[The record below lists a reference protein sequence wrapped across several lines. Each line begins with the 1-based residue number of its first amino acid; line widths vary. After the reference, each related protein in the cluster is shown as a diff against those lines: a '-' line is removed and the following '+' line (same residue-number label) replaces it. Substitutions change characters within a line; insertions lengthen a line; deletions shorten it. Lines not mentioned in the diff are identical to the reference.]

1 MKNTAVK
8 VLLVMTIISAIFL
21 CVLLYLVANRGSGK
35 GQGSKLKEYQEQY
48 DAHATNSRTL
58 APEIYYD
65 FSDYDEEETL
75 YDTDRHTDVY
85 ERIEAMKRSEEY
97 TENSPLVVWN
107 PYGVN
112 ALSLYVYF
120 ETDIPMKASYR
131 VSAKSSELPTFS
143 AECYAE
149 EEYTTTHEYL
159 LLGLFAEQ
167 SNRVSITMVDEEE
180 NAYVRTFWVEADE
193 LFGEE
198 KSKLEKSRGTSEEK
212 LSDGFFV
219 HFGNET
225 GERET
230 VLFYD
235 NDAVLRG
242 EIPLL
247 SGSCK
252 RLLFLDDRMYFN
264 VSDTQIVALNR
275 FGRAERM
282 YELEGYT
289 IGNDYCIDEGQKK
302 LLVLASKTAEE
313 GTVTGVNDRVLS
325 VDLISGEVKELL
337 DMGVLLKEYKDSC
350 KKNEEGVLEWL
361 NLNSIQLLDTG
372 LLLGA
377 REPSAAFKI
386 NDIYEVPALDY
397 IIGEAQ
403 IFENTGY
410 ESYLLTKTDDF
421 ASFYGA
427 NTMTCVKEEGMPKG
441 VYYLYLYDNHIGGTE
456 SRPELDYSLMADD
469 LGTSLKKGTS
479 SYFCRYL
486 INETAKTWQSEETVS
501 LEYSGYAGSAQV
513 TSDGYLVTDTAG
525 RFRYSEFDSER
536 NLICSYTSA
545 GKEYLARVFKY
556 DFKGFYF
563 RGDSGN
569 TATLE

>member
-21 CVLLYLVANRGSGK
+21 CVLLYLVANRGKGK
-35 GQGSKLKEYQEQY
+35 EQVSKLKEFQEQY
-48 DAHATNSRTL
+48 DAHATNSKTL

-65 FSDYDEEETL
+65 FSDSEEKERL
-75 YDTDRHTDVY
+75 YDTARHTEVY
-85 ERIEAMKRSEEY
+85 ERIEAMKRAKEY
-97 TENSPLVVWN
+97 TEDSPLVVWN

-112 ALSLYVYF
+112 TLSLYVYF

-131 VSAKSSELPTFS
+131 VNAKNSELSTFS
-143 AECYAE
+143 AECYAKD
-149 EEYTTTHEYL
+149 EYTTTHEYL
-159 LLGLFAEQ
+159 LLGLLAEQ
-167 SNRVSITMVDEEE
+167 SNRVTITMEDEEE
-180 NAYVRTFWVEADE
+180 NAYVRTFWVEVDD

-198 KSKLEKSRGTSEEK
+198 KSKLDISKGTSEEK

-225 GERET
+225 GEREA

-252 RLLFLDDRMYFN
+252 RLLFVDDRMYYN

-282 YELEGYT
+282 YALEGYT

-302 LLVLASKTAEE
+302 LLVLASKTGE
-313 GTVTGVNDRVLS
+313 VGVNDRVLS

-377 REPSAAFKI
+377 RELSAAFKI
-386 NDIYEVPALDY
+386 KDIYEVPALDY
-397 IIGEAQ
+397 IIGEEQ

-456 SRPELDYSLMADD
+456 SRPELNYSLMADD
-469 LGTSLKKGTS
+469 LGTTLKKGTS

-486 INETAKTWQSEETVS
+486 INETAKTWQSEEIVP
-501 LEYSGYAGSAQV
+501 LEYSGYAGSAQL
-513 TSDGYLVTDTAG
+513 TPDGHLVTDTAG

-536 NLICSYTSA
+536 NLISSYTSA

-563 RGDSGN
+563 REDSGN
-569 TATLE
+569 TVTAE